1 MRLMFVDTAAW
12 VAAADRNG
20 AANATVRDAR
30 DQSLS
35 EGGRLKT
42 TDHVIDETLT
52 TIRFRLG
59 LNAVEAPK
67 PRLSRPP
74 EFP

>member
-1 MRLMFVDTAAW
+1 MFVDTAAW
-12 VAAADRNG
+12 VAAADRSDGEN
-20 AANATVRDAR
+20 AAVRDAR
-30 DQSLS
+30 DRWLS
-35 EGGRLKT
+35 QGGLLAT
-42 TDHVIDETLT
+42 IGHVIDENLT

-59 LNAVEAPK
+59 LDAAEAPK